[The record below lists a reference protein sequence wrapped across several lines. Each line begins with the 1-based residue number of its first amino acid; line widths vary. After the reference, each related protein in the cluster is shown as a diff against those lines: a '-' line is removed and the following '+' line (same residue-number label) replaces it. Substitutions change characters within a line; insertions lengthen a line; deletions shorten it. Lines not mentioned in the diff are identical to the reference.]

1 MPKSYLD
8 SLMGEHEKIMLV
20 DRQHWFILFR
30 SIFLEIVLFVIL
42 ITLGIVLFVLFQP
55 QLHWYPIGIA
65 MVLCLVPFIG
75 ALRDIM
81 TWSNREYII
90 TNRRVIQIAGVFNK
104 DITDSSLDKVNDV
117 KMDQS
122 ALGRLFNFG
131 DIEILTASEL
141 GANVFKYI
149 SSPVKFKT
157 AMLNAKEEL
166 EHGRADAVDAAA
178 DIPTQIY
185 RLDQLRQKGVV
196 SEEEFQAKK
205 KDLLSK
211 M

>member
-1 MPKSYLD
+1 MPKSYLE
-8 SLMGEHEKIMLV
+8 SLLGEHEKIMLV

-30 SIFLEIVLFVIL
+30 SVFLEIVLFVIL
-42 ITLGIVLFVLFQP
+42 ITAGILLTVLFP
-55 QLHWYPIGIA
+55 QLKFYPVILAI
-65 MVLCLVPFIG
+65 VLCLVPFIG

-81 TWSNREYII
+81 IWSNREYII

-141 GANVFKYI
+141 GANVFRYI

-166 EHGRADAVDAAA
+166 EHGKTDAVEPATDV
-178 DIPTQIY
+178 PTQIY
-185 RLDQLRQKGVV
+185 RLDQLRQKGVI

-205 KDLLSK
+205 KDLLAK

>member
-1 MPKSYLD
+1 MPKSYLE
-8 SLMGEHEKIMLV
+8 SLLGEHEKIMLV

-30 SIFLEIVLFVIL
+30 SVFLEIVLFVIL
-42 ITLGIVLFVLFQP
+42 ITAGILLTVLFP
-55 QLHWYPIGIA
+55 QLKFYPVILAI
-65 MVLCLVPFIG
+65 VLCLVPFIG

-81 TWSNREYII
+81 IWSNREYII

-141 GANVFKYI
+141 GANVFRYI
-149 SSPVKFKT
+149 SSPIKFKT

-166 EHGRADAVDAAA
+166 EHGKADAADAAP
-178 DIPTQIY
+178 DVPTQIY
-185 RLDQLRQKGVV
+185 RLDQLRQKGVI
-196 SEEEFQAKK
+196 SDEEFQAKK
-205 KDLLSK
+205 KDLLAK